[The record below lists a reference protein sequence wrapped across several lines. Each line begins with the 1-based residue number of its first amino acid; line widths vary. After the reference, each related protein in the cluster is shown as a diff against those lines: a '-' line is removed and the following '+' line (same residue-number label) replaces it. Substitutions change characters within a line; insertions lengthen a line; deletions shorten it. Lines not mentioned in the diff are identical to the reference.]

1 MPFVLIRT
9 WDGKTLAHTVT
20 RIEKN
25 TPNFLMTDWGQMTV
39 CCLCCQ
45 GLVGHN
51 GKQPAKEG
59 KSILVLTL
67 LLTFMGCL
75 LLLLM

>member
-9 WDGKTLAHTVT
+9 WDGKTLAQTVT

-51 GKQPAKEG
+51 GKQPTKEG
-59 KSILVLTL
+59 MSILVLML